1 MQSRILQIGRDEI
14 LLQTRAEILRQA
26 GFTVEECLVTWHSE
40 SMHTC
45 LERYFESCNI
55 GVAENGEFHA
65 LMLCHTLDQE
75 QAASIATEARC
86 EAPSMKMVVLES
98 AESRRLPPELYDAAV
113 ACKDGPAVLLRTIN
127 SLLANGRPGASRLK
141 HLSAP

>member
-1 MQSRILQIGRDEI
+1 MPSRILQIGRDEI
-14 LLQTRAEILRQA
+14 LLQTRAEVLRQA

-45 LERYFESCNI
+45 LERYFESCKT
-55 GVAENGEFHA
+55 GVAGNGEFHA
-65 LMLCHTLDQE
+65 LMLCHTLDRE

-86 EAPSMKMVVLES
+86 EAPSMKTIILES

-113 ACKDGPAVLLRTIN
+113 SSKDGPAVMVRTIN
-127 SLLANGRPGASRLK
+127 SLFENGGRPAAR
-141 HLSAP
+141 HA

>member
-14 LLQTRAEILRQA
+14 LLRTRGEILRQA

-45 LERYFESCNI
+45 LERYFESCKI
-55 GVAENGEFHA
+55 GVAEKGEFHA
-65 LMLCHTLDQE
+65 LMLCHTLDRE

-98 AESRRLPPELYDAAV
+98 AESRPLPPDLYDAAV
-113 ACKDGPAVLLRTIN
+113 SSKDGPAALVRVVN
-127 SLLANGRPGASRLK
+127 SLLENGGRPLARR
-141 HLSAP
+141 A